1 VSAGD
6 QPAIVTER
14 QKDVLL
20 SLFIVERHRNTQEK
34 KKRLE
39 WFLFCIEGTVY
50 PRSEL
55 QEDKTREDRKKR
67 RSAH

>member
-1 VSAGD
+1 VINLQSSQNA
-6 QPAIVTER
+6 R
-14 QKDVLL
+14 KMCSYRSLL
-20 SLFIVERHRNTQEK
+20 SKDIETHKK